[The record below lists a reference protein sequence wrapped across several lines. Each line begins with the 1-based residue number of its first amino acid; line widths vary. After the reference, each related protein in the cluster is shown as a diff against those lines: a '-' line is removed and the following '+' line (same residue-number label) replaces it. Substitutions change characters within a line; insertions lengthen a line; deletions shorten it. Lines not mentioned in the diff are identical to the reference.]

1 MREVR
6 LVLGELQAVLVRRER
21 PGGVFAGV
29 SEAHM
34 KQRRVGHAEWRVLV
48 LEEDLNGP
56 LRPTDEETVRTA
68 FVAGRFE
75 RRGAVKPAG
84 RGGEDPRPGLVL
96 VKDGE
101 VQRERPPVGR
111 GPLRNDEDDPR
122 VRRIKI
128 CERLVERS
136 AKKAVFVHGIAVK
149 IAASPRLRERVLAFV
164 EPLVAQLVVK
174 RSEELR

>member
-6 LVLGELQAVLVRRER
+6 RVRGELQAVLVRRER
-21 PGGVFAGV
+21 SSGAFTGV

-34 KQRRVGHAEWRVLV
+34 EQRRVGHAERRVRA

-56 LRPTDEETVRTA
+56 RRPLDEETVRTA
-68 FVAGRFE
+68 FVAGRFK

-84 RGGEDPRPGLVL
+84 GGGEDLRPGLVL

-101 VQRERPPVGR
+101 VQCERPPVRR
-111 GPLRNDEDDPR
+111 GPFRNDEDDPR

-128 CERLVERS
+128 CECLVERS

-149 IAASPRLRERVLAFV
+149 IAASPRL
-164 EPLVAQLVVK
+164 
-174 RSEELR
+174 